1 MKSAN
6 QHNKDLSFPVQYVKG
21 IGPMRAK
28 ALAEQGVKTV
38 YDLLYYF
45 PFDYIDLSKVE
56 KINGLREFVDS
67 EKWVTT
73 IGTVRS
79 YETIGRFPRLRFVL
93 TLGDD
98 TGTLQ
103 LIFFQSVNFFKKAFV
118 EGEYLAVSGKVT
130 SFKNELQMIHPSI
143 DRLSEDDGS
152 ATGEFVH
159 TSGIVPKYLSSAT
172 MKDVNLNIKGFR
184 RIIKSALSD
193 FLNLVPEFLPTNLL
207 ETHHLISI
215 REALSNIHFPVSEV
229 KLNEARH
236 RLKFDEF
243 FALQLMLAIRR
254 NHIKADSPGIAFN
267 VKSNSARVLIDSLSF
282 QLTKAQRRVV
292 KEIAED
298 LSSKRPMSRLLQ
310 GDVGSG
316 KTIVA
321 LLSML
326 ITVDNGYQAAFMAP
340 TEILAEQHF
349 KTLTILLKNIPIDIQ
364 LLTGG
369 QRSRQKKD
377 VLEKIEQGSA
387 KIIVGTHALIQESVK
402 FSNLGFIV
410 IDEQHRFG
418 VAQRVLLREKGIE
431 SQNGIVYPDIL
442 IMTATPIPRTL
453 SLTVYGDLDVSIID
467 EIPANR
473 KPIKTLIRTESE
485 MANVYSFIREQVRQG
500 RQIYI
505 VYPLV
510 DESLK
515 LDLKA
520 ATDNY
525 ERLKSELFTDLRVG
539 LLHGQM
545 KSNLKDEVMRAFKE
559 GEIDILV
566 ATTVIEVGIDVSNA
580 SVMIIEH
587 AERYGLAQLHQL
599 RGRVGRGADQSYCL
613 LIAPDWVKTH
623 LNSKVT
629 FPSIDGEVQERSNI
643 IERLQTMLATN
654 DGFKIAEIDLKLRGP
669 GDFFGTRQSGEPLL
683 RIANI
688 ITDHEILTLA
698 RVEAFR
704 LINDDPHLRK
714 EENKIVREYF
724 IERLK
729 SKYKYLFGG

>member
-6 QHNKDLSFPVQYVKG
+6 QPNKDLSFSVQYVKG
-21 IGPMRAK
+21 IGPRRAE

-38 YDLLYYF
+38 HDLLYCF

-56 KINGLREFVDS
+56 KINGLKAFIDT

-79 YETIGRFPRLRFVL
+79 YETIGRFPKLRFVL

-103 LIFFQSVNFFKKAFV
+103 LIFFQSVNFFKKAFA
-118 EGEYLAVSGKVT
+118 EGECLAVSGKVT
-130 SFKNELQMIHPSI
+130 SFNNRLQMIHPSI
-143 DRLSEDDGS
+143 DRLGEDDGD
-152 ATGEFVH
+152 AAGEFVH
-159 TSGIVPKYLSSAT
+159 TSGIVPKYSSSAT

-184 RIIKSALSD
+184 RIIKSTLND

-207 ETHHLISI
+207 ANHNLISI

-229 KLNEARH
+229 KLDEARR

-243 FALQLMLAIRR
+243 FALQLMLAIRK
-254 NHIKADSPGIAFN
+254 NQVKVESPGIAFN
-267 VKSNSARVLIDSLSF
+267 VKSNSARSLLDSLPF
-282 QLTKAQRRVV
+282 QLTKAQRRVL

-298 LSSKRPMSRLLQ
+298 MDSRRPMSRLLQ

-321 LLSML
+321 LLAML
-326 ITVDNGYQAAFMAP
+326 IAVDNGYQAAFMAP

-349 KTLTILLKNIPIDIQ
+349 QTLSTLLNRLPVSIQ
-364 LLTGG
+364 LLIGG
-369 QRSRQKKD
+369 QRSRQRKD

-387 KIIVGTHALIQESVK
+387 NIIVGTHALIQEGVK

-453 SLTVYGDLDVSIID
+453 SLTVYGDLDVSIIN
-467 EIPANR
+467 EMPANR
-473 KPIKTLIRTESE
+473 KQIKTLIRTESE
-485 MANVYSFIREQVRQG
+485 MASVYTFIREQVKQG
-500 RQIYI
+500 RQVYI

-510 DESLK
+510 EESQK

-525 ERLKSELFTDLRVG
+525 ERLRSELFTDLRVG

-545 KSNLKDEVMRAFKE
+545 KSNIKDEVMQAFKK

-613 LIAPDWVKTH
+613 LIAPDWVKGS
-623 LNSKVT
+623 LNNKFTSLN
-629 FPSIDGEVQERSNI
+629 IDGEVQERSNI

-688 ITDHEILTLA
+688 LTDHEILTLA
-698 RVEAFR
+698 RAEAFH

-729 SKYKYLFGG
+729 NKYKYLFGG